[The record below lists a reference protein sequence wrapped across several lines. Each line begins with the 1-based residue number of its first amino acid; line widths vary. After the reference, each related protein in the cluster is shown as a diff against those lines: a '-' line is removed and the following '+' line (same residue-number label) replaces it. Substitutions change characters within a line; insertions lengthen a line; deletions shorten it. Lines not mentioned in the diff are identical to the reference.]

1 MRALIVEDNADLA
14 ANIGDFLEARG
25 HQVDFAADGLT
36 GLHLAA
42 TNPYDVIILDLML
55 PGIDGPRLAER
66 LRRDAENDVPI
77 LMLTAR
83 DTLDDKLAG
92 FAAGADDYL
101 VKPFAL
107 EELGVRLDAITR
119 RGAMRRRN
127 LQVGD
132 LELDVGTRVARRAGQ
147 KLNLNPTG
155 FQLLR
160 ILMEGFPDVV
170 PRRELEAVVWG
181 DEPPDSDAL
190 RTHIYHLRQVV
201 DRPFEKKI
209 LETVHSV
216 GYRLTDD
223 DRKSHS

>member
-55 PGIDGPRLAER
+55 PGIDGLRLAER